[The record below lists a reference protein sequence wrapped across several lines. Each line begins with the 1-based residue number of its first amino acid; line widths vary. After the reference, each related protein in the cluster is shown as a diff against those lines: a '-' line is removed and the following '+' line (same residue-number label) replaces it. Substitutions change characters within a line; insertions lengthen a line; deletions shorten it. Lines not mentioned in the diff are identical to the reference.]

1 MCQRLEE
8 MCFSWSSICFWRLQ
22 GPGLPAQGWCL
33 GRQGSSCHLEAALVI
48 KPWPWGSCEDER
60 SQVGIGFP
68 LLLSGEGVHEQVPAP
83 KATVEGGE
91 HPSPRLRGLGCLPKG
106 KLGWLLGRRE
116 HSPCLV
122 PGLPS
127 ESVRRV
133 RACESLLAAPGPAR
147 SVGKQGSATAPAR
160 GPGRQPSARGLASY
174 LYSLSWDRSWK
185 RHPDQQ

>member
-1 MCQRLEE
+1 MKWGAWDIHTTVSSLPAPVREAVCQRLEG
-8 MCFSWSSICFWRLQ
+8 MCFSWSSVCFWRLQ

-91 HPSPRLRGLGCLPKG
+91 HPPPPASEASGAFPK
-106 KLGWLLGRRE
+106 
-116 HSPCLV
+116 
-122 PGLPS
+122 
-127 ESVRRV
+127 
-133 RACESLLAAPGPAR
+133 R
-147 SVGKQGSATAPAR
+147 SSGGFWEEGSTAPAWCQAFPPR
-160 GPGRQPSARGLASY
+160 
-174 LYSLSWDRSWK
+174 RSGV
-185 RHPDQQ
+185 